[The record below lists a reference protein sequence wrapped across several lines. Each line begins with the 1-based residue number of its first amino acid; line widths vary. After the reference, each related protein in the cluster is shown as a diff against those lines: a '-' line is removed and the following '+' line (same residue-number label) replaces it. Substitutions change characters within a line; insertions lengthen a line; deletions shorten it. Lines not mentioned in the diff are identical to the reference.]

1 LAADHLRRHHQTI
14 DVHRAIAEGGEGG
27 FAKPALHAQER
38 TMVTLI
44 EPIAPADH
52 AWFSGEVT
60 VLLPSLY
67 GAAIRLCHDR
77 CNAEDLVAE
86 ALAKAWQKLPTLADR
101 QAFHAWLMRILTNT
115 YLSQHR
121 AVKSRPE
128 VESLGA
134 DAGDFSLFER
144 LHQPI
149 LLWWGNP
156 EQEFLDGLLRTD
168 LAAAIDSLPEPF
180 RTVVILVDITEMP
193 YAEVAGQLGVPIGTV
208 RSRLSRGR
216 SQLQRALWQHADH
229 LGCATPAEEDA

>member
-1 LAADHLRRHHQTI
+1 MTMTTAA
-14 DVHRAIAEGGEGG
+14 
-27 FAKPALHAQER
+27 
-38 TMVTLI
+38 
-44 EPIAPADH
+44 EPVVEADH

-60 VLLPSLY
+60 ALLPSLY
-67 GAAIRLCHDR
+67 GAAVRLCHDR

-101 QAFHAWLMRILTNT
+101 QAFQAWLMRILTNT
-115 YLSQHR
+115 YLTQHR
-121 AVKSRPE
+121 AAKSRPE
-128 VESLGA
+128 MESLGA

-156 EQEFLDGLLRTD
+156 EQEFLDGLLRDD

-180 RTVVILVDITEMP
+180 RTVVVLVDITELS
-193 YAEVAGQLGVPIGTV
+193 YAEVARQLGVPVGTV

-216 SQLQRALWQHADH
+216 AQLQRALWEHAH
-229 LGCATPAEEDA
+229 HIGSATAAEEGA

>member
-1 LAADHLRRHHQTI
+1 MTTAAEE
-14 DVHRAIAEGGEGG
+14 VAME
-27 FAKPALHAQER
+27 
-38 TMVTLI
+38 
-44 EPIAPADH
+44 DH

-60 VLLPSLY
+60 ELLPSLY
-67 GAAIRLCHDR
+67 GAAVRLCHDR

-101 QAFHAWLMRILTNT
+101 QAFQAWLIRILTNT
-115 YLSQHR
+115 YFTQCR
-121 AVKSRPE
+121 AARARPE

-156 EQEFLDGLLRTD
+156 EQEFLDGLLRRD

-180 RTVVILVDITEMP
+180 RTVVILVDIVELS
-193 YAEVAGQLGVPIGTV
+193 YAEVAHELGVPVGTV

-216 SQLQRALWQHADH
+216 SNLQRALWQHAQH
-229 LGCATPAEEDA
+229 IGSAARAEEDA